1 MPCCV
6 CQVRFHHSAAAP
18 RADNVQSPSARAVTI
33 TCAGGISSFSRVP
46 CNDLVIKPSW
56 VGRTGEVPCNDSA
69 LHRLIEIHQ
78 PKRAKAS
85 PRSAASARYECAVQL
100 ARPNCE
106 FAAGGEGKG
115 LLLTIS
121 SLAIA
126 APADW
131 HLRGTAVLPLHCKYT
146 ERSDVSAIR
155 NCSRAVLGCNCRIL
169 PAIAGTPAAIVEAR
183 LQFEFANALCRHP
196 AQRGR
201 CIVHTSWMQGGA

>member
-106 FAAGGEGKG
+106 FTAGGGGKRPFA
-115 LLLTIS
+115 TIS

-131 HLRGTAVLPLHCKYT
+131 HLRELQCC
-146 ERSDVSAIR
+146 RSIANTPKDLICLQSAIAAEQ
-155 NCSRAVLGCNCRIL
+155 CSA
-169 PAIAGTPAAIVEAR
+169 AIAEYCLQLQEAP
-183 LQFEFANALCRHP
+183 LQL
-196 AQRGR
+196 
-201 CIVHTSWMQGGA
+201 

>member
-106 FAAGGEGKG
+106 FTAGGGGKRPFASNF
-115 LLLTIS
+115 LPCNCSTCRLAAIAEPCLQLQN
-121 SLAIA
+121 LAIA
-126 APADW
+126 GSP
-131 HLRGTAVLPLHCKYT
+131 T
-146 ERSDVSAIR
+146 
-155 NCSRAVLGCNCRIL
+155 
-169 PAIAGTPAAIVEAR
+169 AIVEAR
-183 LQFEFANALCRHP
+183 LQLEFANALCRHP

>member
-85 PRSAASARYECAVQL
+85 PRSAASARYECAVQR
-100 ARPNCE
+100 ARPNAICRG
-106 FAAGGEGKG
+106 GGEGKG
-115 LLLTIS
+115 PFRAMS

-155 NCSRAVLGCNCRIL
+155 NCRTL
-169 PAIAGTPAAIVEAR
+169 PAIAGSPTAIVEAR
-183 LQFEFANALCRHP
+183 LQLEFANALCRHP